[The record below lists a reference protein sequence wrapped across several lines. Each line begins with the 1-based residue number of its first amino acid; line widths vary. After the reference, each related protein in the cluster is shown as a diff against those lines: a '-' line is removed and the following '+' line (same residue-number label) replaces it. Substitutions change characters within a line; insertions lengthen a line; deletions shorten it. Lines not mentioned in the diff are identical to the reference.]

1 MKTAAHFWDKIA
13 PKYAKSLIGDV
24 AAYEYTL
31 ERTQSYL
38 GPEDSVL
45 ELGCGTGTTAARI
58 APGVGHILATD
69 VSSGMIAF
77 AQEKAQDHPN
87 MECAVLGAVPTEGL
101 YQAVLGFSFFHLVP
115 DMEARFRQIHELL
128 PTGGYFISKTPCLA
142 EPSAGIK
149 GVLIRLAIPVMRL
162 IGKAPYVR
170 LFSIAALEAAIAEA
184 GFEIVESGTLPAGP
198 PPARYVVARKPAA
211 GR

>member
-13 PKYAKSLIGDV
+13 SKYAKSPIGDV

-38 GPEDSVL
+38 GPEDRVL

-58 APGVGHILATD
+58 APGVGQILATD
-69 VSSGMIAF
+69 VSAGMIAF
-77 AQEKAQDHPN
+77 AEEKAKDHPN
-87 MECAVLGAVPTEGL
+87 MDCAVLSEVPSEGR

-115 DMEARFRQIHELL
+115 DMEARFRQIYELL
-128 PTGGYFISKTPCLA
+128 PADGYFISKTPCLA

-170 LFSIAALEAAIAEA
+170 LFSIAALEAGIAEA
-184 GFEIVESGTLPAGP
+184 GFEIIESGSHPAGP
-198 PPARYVVARKPAA
+198 PPARYVVAHKPAV
-211 GR
+211 GG